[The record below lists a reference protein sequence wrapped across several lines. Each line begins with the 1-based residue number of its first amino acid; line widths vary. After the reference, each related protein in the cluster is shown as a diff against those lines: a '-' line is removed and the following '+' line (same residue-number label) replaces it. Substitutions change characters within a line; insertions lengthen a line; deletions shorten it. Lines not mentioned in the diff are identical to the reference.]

1 MEINESPYSL
11 VPEAP
16 PLENIP
22 EVSSPTTPTHTN
34 ALDTSASYVL
44 PFRQNHGK
52 PPNQYSPDVGE
63 KRSKYSIANYMST
76 QRLFE
81 PFKAFVH

>member
-1 MEINESPYSL
+1 MELNESPYSL

-44 PFRQNHGK
+44 PFKKNHGK
-52 PPNQYSPDVGE
+52 PPNQYSPNVGE
-63 KRSKYSIANYMST
+63 KRSKY
-76 QRLFE
+76 
-81 PFKAFVH
+81 